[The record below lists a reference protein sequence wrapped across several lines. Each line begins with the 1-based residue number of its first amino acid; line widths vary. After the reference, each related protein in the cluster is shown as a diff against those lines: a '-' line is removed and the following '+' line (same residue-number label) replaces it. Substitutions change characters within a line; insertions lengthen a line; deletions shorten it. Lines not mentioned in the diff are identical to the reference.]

1 MSATVLQTRP
11 LGDGLGVEI
20 GGVDLKR
27 VGDTPIAGF
36 IDCHD
41 RASALLIWGN
51 RRRCAGGTRS
61 MHRPGG

>member
-1 MSATVLQTRP
+1 MAKII
-11 LGDGLGVEI
+11 DGV
-20 GGVDLKR
+20 
-27 VGDTPIAGF
+27 
-36 IDCHD
+36 D